1 MFSIR
6 RMVASL
12 MVGGVALA
20 LAAGQAGAASVSP
33 EALARAAAGVERGLA
48 AAEARLTAAEAE
60 TLVLDTGLSR
70 ALEAVN
76 AAVERRLAAGN
87 GNGQGPVHAADV
99 LEALQSGESPSELAP
114 GRLEKIAKAYKELK
128 AQADEHRAAGGGQGQ
143 GQGSGQG
150 GGNG

>member
-6 RMVASL
+6 RMIASL

-20 LAAGQAGAASVSP
+20 LAAGQAGAASVPP
-33 EALARAAAGVERGLA
+33 EALARALAGVERGAA
-48 AAEARLTAAEAE
+48 AAEARLTAAEVE

-70 ALEAVN
+70 ALDAINAVI
-76 AAVERRLAAGN
+76 ERRLAEGKTS
-87 GNGQGPVHAADV
+87 GQGPVHARDV
-99 LEALQSGESPSELAP
+99 LEALESGELPSELAP
-114 GRLEKIAKAYKELK
+114 GRLEHIAKAYKELK
-128 AQADEHRAAGGGQGQ
+128 AQADEHRGAGRGK